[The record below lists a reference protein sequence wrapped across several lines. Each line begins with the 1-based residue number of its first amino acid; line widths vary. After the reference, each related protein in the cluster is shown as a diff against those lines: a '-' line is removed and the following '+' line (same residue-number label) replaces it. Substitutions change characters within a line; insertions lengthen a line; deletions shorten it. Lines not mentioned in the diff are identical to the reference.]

1 MKILLLSLVIL
12 IIFGK
17 TQMLNA
23 QNKKFDFSGLK
34 PVVQVFGTTYFNIE
48 NNNFNYGIGRAHLGF
63 KYEFNNKWSAKIILD
78 RGRPTRINNIVVTD
92 TTGNVLP
99 INIDV
104 TEGAYYTMFLKF
116 ASLQWKVNSKLRLQ
130 AGAILENH
138 YITQEIFWGLR
149 YVSQTF
155 QDLYWHLPSSDLGFI
170 TYYKI
175 NKVFSVDA
183 AITNGEGPRINQ
195 DSFGKLKYAIGI
207 DINPLK
213 NLQTRLYYHNRQS
226 GQTGTETEQMFS
238 AFAGYKLKDI
248 ARMGVEFNYMS
259 NLNNFKD
266 LESYG
271 YSVFGIYSLKENI
284 DLFLRFDHLIF
295 NIPTNFISDIYID
308 RNSIISGVSY
318 SPINR
323 INLSLNYHAVFQQ
336 SKNLNLLQ
344 LSMEFK
350 I

>member
-1 MKILLLSLVIL
+1 MLFSDKINILMKKLLLSLVIL

-23 QNKKFDFSGLK
+23 QNKKFDFSSLR

-138 YITQEIFWGLR
+138 YITQEKFWGLR

-175 NKVFSVDA
+175 
-183 AITNGEGPRINQ
+183 ITFNSIGTTFLNMACAGQ
-195 DSFGKLKYAIGI
+195 YLLADSSTALSTASLEISF
-207 DINPLK
+207 PL
-213 NLQTRLYYHNRQS
+213 
-226 GQTGTETEQMFS
+226 
-238 AFAGYKLKDI
+238 I
-248 ARMGVEFNYMS
+248 
-259 NLNNFKD
+259 
-266 LESYG
+266 
-271 YSVFGIYSLKENI
+271 IYSI
-284 DLFLRFDHLIF
+284 A
-295 NIPTNFISDIYID
+295 NFWVF
-308 RNSIISGVSY
+308 II
-318 SPINR
+318 
-323 INLSLNYHAVFQQ
+323 
-336 SKNLNLLQ
+336 
-344 LSMEFK
+344 
-350 I
+350 